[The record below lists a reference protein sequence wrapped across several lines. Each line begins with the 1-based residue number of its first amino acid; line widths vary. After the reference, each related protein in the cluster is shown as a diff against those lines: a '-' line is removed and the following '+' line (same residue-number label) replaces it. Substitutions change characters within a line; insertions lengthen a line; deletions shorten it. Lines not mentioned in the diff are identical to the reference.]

1 MSRLTYGSLSKA
13 EKRQITDER
22 IAMLDEPEWDE
33 GYGQP
38 LRYPDEDLVHSNL
51 NSNWSS
57 HALEKSIQSQPIKK
71 RKLNMTDN
79 GYDDDDEYYSL
90 FSSPPSPSDIFSQ
103 NSDFSYMSSSL
114 DSQDYYFHH
123 DQLLQSFDKD
133 DSNDVLNSNNPFL
146 KIDKQCRENSKENQL
161 EIQTVKK
168 REENLK
174 YDVKQQFELDEEY
187 GHTVPEHYIYC
198 RHIDYQIFKAPRQ
211 SIHNPSLKKRRL
223 VATLLLALEK

>member
-1 MSRLTYGSLSKA
+1 MINAKNELKLESGIKTLGNLKLLHRPIDDRSRGIVYRMSRLTYGSLSRA

-71 RKLNMTDN
+71 RKLNVIDN
-79 GYDDDDEYYSL
+79 GYDNDDDEYYSL
-90 FSSPPSPSDIFSQ
+90 FSSPLSPSDICSQ
-103 NSDFSYMSSSL
+103 NSDFSYMSSPL
-114 DSQDYYFHH
+114 DSQDYHFHH

-168 REENLK
+168 ERK
-174 YDVKQQFELDEEY
+174 
-187 GHTVPEHYIYC
+187 I
-198 RHIDYQIFKAPRQ
+198 
-211 SIHNPSLKKRRL
+211 
-223 VATLLLALEK
+223 